1 MNKNLYNTA
10 MNKLTMSNE
19 CEQRI
24 KDIVSQKPQIEVT
37 TAKKKRSFKLAP
49 MIAAAA
55 VLVMSTVT
63 VAAAGGADWI
73 KGFFSKEDIVIT
85 DEIAGF
91 TTEISN
97 FTCESDVLKLSP
109 VGMIAD
115 EKTLYAMFHI
125 DSLDEDMTI
134 DKLCLKKAYSE
145 NYPDFS
151 LNTVRDVGDNVYQAG
166 SKTIDNENNFV
177 IMLNSTEACFKNG
190 DTLTAELGY
199 SSELGF
205 DVDADAESISKINFT
220 ITLGE
225 IPSLVVNYDENITAP
240 IGDVNCA
247 LESMTINPLTVQT
260 KGVIVGNIDH
270 SGYNPFLNSNITIN
284 MNDGAVVNATISGYG
299 GGQSLHS
306 DWFID
311 EPINPDNI
319 ASVYLGDLC
328 LYTAE

>member
-10 MNKLTMSNE
+10 MNKLTMSQE

-37 TAKKKRSFKLAP
+37 TSKKKRSFKLAP

-63 VAAAGGADWI
+63 VAAAGGYDWI

-125 DSLDEDMTI
+125 DSIDEDMDVNKVFINNIHSDT
-134 DKLCLKKAYSE
+134 
-145 NYPDFS
+145 YPDFTAVKMGDS
-151 LNTVRDVGDNVYQAG
+151 AKVVGNVYQYG
-166 SKTIDNENNFV
+166 TYLNCDTNNISIKLSSV
-177 IMLNSTEACFKNG
+177 LECFKSG
-190 DTLTAELGY
+190 DTITSTFAYCSNNDETI
-199 SSELGF
+199 EDIATINF
-205 DVDADAESISKINFT
+205 DV
-220 ITLGE
+220 TLGNLPNLTVE
-225 IPSLVVNYDENITAP
+225 YDEYVVVHTDKTKFYI
-240 IGDVNCA
+240 
-247 LESMTINPLTVQT
+247 ESMTINPAEIHTIGHAIFNT
-260 KGVIVGNIDH
+260 EMNKEND
-270 SGYNPFLNSNITIN
+270 ITLIMKN
-284 MNDGAVVNATISGYG
+284 GKTVNATYTG
-299 GGQSLHS
+299 GGGSLEGHGYMTALT
-306 DWFID
+306 DWSID